1 MDGWRLSLVTIAVAA
16 LAGCGRGTPHPATAQ
31 GRLALAELPGL
42 RSSPDQRLA
51 GELALVEQDGG
62 LPLQIA
68 PASVDQQSA
77 QRRTKAAEG
86 LNLAFPPLSRQMI
99 AAPLAEIYSGGPLA
113 LSPVQIERGRE
124 LIARHA
130 AASEKFRA
138 ALPTAAGQ
146 FGSRLADGM
155 LADLGFL
162 EPLSIGC
169 RLEAVAAA
177 VALADDEPPRALK
190 HLATLLTTARVLAE
204 EPNVTTRVAAAN
216 LRTDALGVLAAIANH
231 NAATPETHAQLLKVL
246 NESTTDW
253 PPDARAWRGD
263 RAGGLLVYEL
273 VRDGRY
279 LSLLSADEIR
289 RLDEQR
295 TARATAQAA
304 ARNIDED
311 ERYYLQAMRQLIDA
325 CQQPFCQR
333 LAVLEQLRRELA
345 AQEQSA
351 DYPLVAATLLLAD
364 FETAHRRQ
372 AEDLARCQA
381 WLIALGT
388 ALGQPPPQAPLNSLT
403 GSAYTIERTPLSVTV
418 SGVLPGRD
426 EPCVVPVLTVA
437 QRN

>member
-42 RSSPDQRLA
+42 RSSPDLRLA

-62 LPLQIA
+62 LPLQISPA
-68 PASVDQQSA
+68 PADRHRSQHRS
-77 QRRTKAAEG
+77 KAAEG
-86 LNLAFPPLSRQMI
+86 LQLAFPPLSRQMI
-99 AAPLAEIYSGGPLA
+99 ATPLAEIYSGGPLA
-113 LSPVQIERGRE
+113 LSPVQLERGRE

-130 AASEKFRA
+130 AASAKFRA
-138 ALPTAAGQ
+138 ALPTVPGE

-162 EPLSIGC
+162 EPLAIGC

-190 HLATLLTTARVLAE
+190 HLTPLLSAARVLAE
-204 EPNVTTRVAAAN
+204 EPNVTTRLAAAN
-216 LRTDALGVLAAIANH
+216 LRADALGVLAAIANH
-231 NAATPETHAQLLKVL
+231 QAATPETHGQLLKLL

-253 PPDARAWRGD
+253 PPDVRAWRGD

-279 LSLLSADEIR
+279 LSLLSTEEIR

-311 ERYYLQAMRQLIDA
+311 ECYYLQTMRQLIDA
-325 CQQPFCQR
+325 GQQPYFER
-333 LAVLEQLRRELA
+333 LAVLEKLRGELA
-345 AQEQSA
+345 AKEQSA

-381 WLIALGT
+381 WLIALST
-388 ALGQPPPQAPLNSLT
+388 TLGQPPPAAPLNPLT
-403 GSAYTIERTPLSVTV
+403 GSPYTIERTPLSVTV

-437 QRN
+437 QRE